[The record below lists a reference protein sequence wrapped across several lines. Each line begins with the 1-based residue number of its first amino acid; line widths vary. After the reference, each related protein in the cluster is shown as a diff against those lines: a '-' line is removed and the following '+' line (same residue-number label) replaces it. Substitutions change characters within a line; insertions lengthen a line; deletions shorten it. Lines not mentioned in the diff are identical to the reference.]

1 MKYSQTFRQKLEI
14 ARYSESTIKTYIS
27 TLTSFFK
34 SIDGIAIEEVNETI
48 VEKYLYHEIREKNI
62 SQSFQKHILGSI
74 KLFYEIMFSR
84 KFSLSHLY
92 PKRVEH
98 QLPKY
103 LNKEEILKMI
113 GLTENLKHKSMISL
127 LYGCGL
133 RVSELINLKITD
145 IDSKSGRI
153 SIIQVKGK
161 KDRYVMLPKSV
172 LPLFKEYF
180 EKYFPQTYLFEGG
193 KNEKYSPRSVQ
204 QVVKQAALKAKIQKL
219 VTPHIL
225 RHSFA
230 THLIENGTDI
240 IYIQELLGHNSVMT
254 TQIYTHITDLTI
266 RKIQS
271 PLDIKF

>member
-1 MKYSQTFRQKLEI
+1 
-14 ARYSESTIKTYIS
+14 
-27 TLTSFFK
+27 
-34 SIDGIAIEEVNETI
+34 
-48 VEKYLYHEIREKNI
+48 
-62 SQSFQKHILGSI
+62 
-74 KLFYEIMFSR
+74 MFSR

-113 GLTENLKHKSMISL
+113 GLTENLKHKLMISL

-153 SIIQVKGK
+153 SIIQAKGK

-172 LPLFKEYF
+172 LPLLKEYF

-254 TQIYTHITDLTI
+254 TQIYTHIIDLTI

>member
-1 MKYSQTFRQKLEI
+1 MKYSQIFRQKLEI

-113 GLTENLKHKSMISL
+113 ELTENLKHKSMISL

-153 SIIQVKGK
+153 SIIQAKGK

-172 LPLFKEYF
+172 LPLLKEYF

-193 KNEKYSPRSVQ
+193 NNEKYSPRSVQ
-204 QVVKQAALKAKIQKL
+204 QVVKKAALKAKIQKL